1 MSKGQPRSPE
11 VHSKLMVCVMT
22 LYRFEASFDRI
33 APAFLMALGLVAAF
47 AIAGIGG

>member
-1 MSKGQPRSPE
+1 
-11 VHSKLMVCVMT
+11 MVCVMT

-33 APAFLMALGLVAAF
+33 APAFLIALGLVAAF